1 MADGRGAPEPV
12 YVDQFRGRLF
22 LVPRAVAPEPREL
35 APDAED
41 IGRAVRAALTIAWTR
56 RAPVVALPEQ
66 LRAADESRRHAR
78 EVFAKLIGLALH
90 EYRPEVRVNVWDNGR
105 DTILIRRVGRNGSV
119 AKDSEVSLGRAV
131 DPTVLGEWIVALLRD
146 AHPSR
151 GALARAYGAPEGR
164 ASVYSRLGVA
174 YVCST
179 RVARAAGPS
188 FDYAP
193 PYARIDL
200 RAEHAPEELAVS
212 TLAALDASDV
222 ADPDAPKRR
231 EQWGAAFVSSTG
243 LARRTIFSPRTGLV
257 SVGRCGPEIRLSP
270 TRRGRGQRYIGLPE
284 REVSLVEPSIDE
296 LGAALEEAIRHAL

>member
-22 LVPRAVAPEPREL
+22 LVPRSVAPEPREL
-35 APDAED
+35 AAEAEA
-41 IGRAVRAALTIAWTR
+41 IGHAVSAALVLAWTR
-56 RAPVVALPEQ
+56 RAPVVALPDQ
-66 LRAADESRRHAR
+66 LRATEESRRYAR
-78 EVFAKLIGLALH
+78 EVFAKLIGLPLH

-105 DTILIRRVGRNGSV
+105 DTIRIRRVGRNGSV

-131 DPTVLGEWIVALLRD
+131 DPTVLGEWIVALIRD

-151 GALARAYGAPEGR
+151 GTLARAYGAPEAR

-179 RVARAAGPS
+179 RVSRAAGQS

-200 RAEHAPEELAVS
+200 RAEHAPDDLAAS
-212 TLAALDASDV
+212 TVAALDASELV
-222 ADPDAPKRR
+222 DP
-231 EQWGAAFVSSTG
+231 GAADKRERWGSDFVESTG

-257 SVGRCGPEIRLSP
+257 SVGRCGPEIRISP
-270 TRRGRGQRYIGLPE
+270 TRRGRGQRYIGLPD
-284 REVSLVEPSIDE
+284 REVSLLEPPVDE
-296 LGAALEEAIRHAL
+296 LGAALEDAIRSAL